1 MYLTYPDIFIIILLC
16 LLITVFGLLIY
27 NFFLLPERKS
37 EIPEDIRNNLKTINE
52 LLDSFVMEYDYE
64 NQN

>member
-64 NQN
+64 KQN